1 MVPAPIASTSLAS
14 ANGTNGHHAALHQ
27 LGFATKAIHVGSEP
41 GEDTGAVIPAISL
54 STTYKQ
60 KAVGDFK
67 YEYSRSANPNR
78 DSLERALAALEGGR
92 YGLAF
97 ASGSSVTAT
106 IVNALPP
113 RSHIVSVND
122 VYGGTYRYFTKVANV
137 AQGIETTFAELA
149 GADPA
154 VVEANLRKAV
164 RPDTRL
170 IWIESPT
177 NPTLR
182 LIDIPFVVKIAKSIS
197 PSASVVVD
205 STFLSPWYQNPL
217 SLGADIVA
225 HSITKYINGHSDV
238 VMGALVTNDATWAER
253 LRFLQNSSGAV
264 PSAFDSWL
272 ALRGIKTLAVR
283 MQEHGASALTIAK
296 ALSKH
301 PAVKEVIYPGLPS
314 HPSFELARRQISPRA
329 FQKSVARGLARS
341 DGVEAEGFPY
351 GGMVT
356 IRLASDERDEKPVDE
371 ILQRLHLFTLAESL
385 GGVESLVEQPSRMT
399 HASVS
404 QEDRDKL
411 GIGHNLIRISVG
423 LEDVDD
429 LLADLD
435 QAFSGAGLA

>member
-1 MVPAPIASTSLAS
+1 MTPAPIASTSVTPTPGKAHL
-14 ANGTNGHHAALHQ
+14 GHDQH
-27 LGFATKAIHVGSEP
+27 GFATKAIHIGSEP
-41 GEDTGAVIPAISL
+41 SAETGAVIPAISL
-54 STTYKQ
+54 STTFKQ
-60 KAVGDFK
+60 KSVGDFT

-78 DSLERALAALEGGR
+78 DALERALAALEGGR

-106 IVNALPP
+106 IVSALPP
-113 RSHIVSVND
+113 KSHIVSVND
-122 VYGGTYRYFTKVANV
+122 VYGGTYRYFTKVATV

-149 GADPA
+149 SADSEL
-154 VVEANLRKAV
+154 VEQNLRKAM
-164 RPDTRL
+164 RPDTKL
-170 IWIESPT
+170 VWIESPT

-182 LIDIPFVVKIAKSIS
+182 LIDIPLVVKVAKSIN
-197 PSASVVVD
+197 PETTVVVD

-238 VMGALVTNDATWAER
+238 VMGALVTNSSAWVEK
-253 LRFLQNSSGAV
+253 LKFLQNSIGGV

-283 MQEHGASALTIAK
+283 MQEHGSSALIIAK
-296 ALSKH
+296 ELAKH

-314 HPSFELARRQISPRA
+314 HPSFQLAQRQISPRA
-329 FQKSVARGLARS
+329 FQKAIARGKAKG
-341 DGVEAEGFPY
+341 DGVEADGFPY

-356 IRLASDERDEKPVDE
+356 IRLASDSHDDQPANKVLER
-371 ILQRLHLFTLAESL
+371 LQIFTLAESL
-385 GGVESLVEQPSRMT
+385 GGVESLVEQPSKMT
-399 HASVS
+399 HAAVS
-404 QEDRDKL
+404 QEDRDIL

-423 LEDVDD
+423 LEDVED

-435 QAFSGAGLA
+435 QAFRGAGLA